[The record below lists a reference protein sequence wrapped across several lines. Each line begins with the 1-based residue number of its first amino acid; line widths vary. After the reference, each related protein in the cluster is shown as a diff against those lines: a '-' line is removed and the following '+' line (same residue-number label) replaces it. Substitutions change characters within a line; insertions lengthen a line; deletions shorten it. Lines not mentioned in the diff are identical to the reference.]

1 MIGTRGAL
9 ISVTVAA
16 TLASAAVVL
25 VDRAT
30 YDRADYLSRWP
41 DADGDCQNLRAELLI
56 ARSQEPVTFATARAC
71 RVVGGVWRDSL
82 TGSTI
87 REAAALDVDHVVA
100 LAEAHRSGAA
110 AWDSATRQA
119 FAIDARNLALTASG
133 VNRSKGDRDPARW
146 WPPSHGC
153 AYGAR
158 WLDVKAMYGLT
169 FDAAEVRAL
178 GERLRDCDSEEHGR

>member
-9 ISVTVAA
+9 ISATVAA
-16 TLASAAVVL
+16 TLAVVL

-56 ARSQEPVTFATARAC
+56 ARSQEPVRFASARAC

-82 TGSTI
+82 TGSI
-87 REAAALDVDHVVA
+87 LRDAGALDVDHVVA
-100 LAEAHRSGAA
+100 LSEAHRSGAA
-110 AWDSATRQA
+110 TWHATTRQA
-119 FAIDARNLALTASG
+119 FAVDTRNLVLTAAS
-133 VNRSKGDRDPARW
+133 VNRSKGDRDPATW
-146 WPPSHGC
+146 WPTVDGC

-158 WLDVKAMYGLT
+158 WLEVKARYRLT

-178 GERLRDCDSEEHGR
+178 IDQLRDCEGVE

>member
-9 ISVTVAA
+9 ISATVAA
-16 TLASAAVVL
+16 TLAVVL

-119 FAIDARNLALTASG
+119 FAIDTHNLALTASG
-133 VNRSKGDRDPARW
+133 LSLI
-146 WPPSHGC
+146 HI
-153 AYGAR
+153 
-158 WLDVKAMYGLT
+158 
-169 FDAAEVRAL
+169 
-178 GERLRDCDSEEHGR
+178 SEPTRPY